1 MTPHGQKKIDDPTQH
16 DTSEKEYTYR
26 GHLQNMLAIIAE
38 NREVLKIE
46 PGSPL
51 HKEIV
56 AARKFVI
63 ENNGDA
69 NVEQDARV

>member
-1 MTPHGQKKIDDPTQH
+1 MTD
-16 DTSEKEYTYR
+16 KECTYHE
-26 GHLQNMLAIIAE
+26 HLQNMLAIIAE

-51 HKEIV
+51 HKEIL

-63 ENNGDA
+63 EMQRDSNESVDA
-69 NVEQDARV
+69 TRS